1 MSESLLELWTG
12 IARSAPSAVAVADRE
27 SRRDWTRADLDRAA
41 AEMAGSLPRGR
52 AGRAMAGR
60 RVAMAVPNG
69 AEWFQVFLALLG
81 AGASPVPVD
90 PSEPEGA
97 QRGLAASAGA
107 SHLWSAGALHSLGTP
122 LRRAPPGECL
132 VKLTSGSSGA
142 PKALSVTHAQLTA
155 DGRQI
160 CESMGIGPADANLAA
175 IPLGYSYGL
184 GNVVAPLLIQGS
196 RAVCI
201 AGALPHGVAAAVRES
216 GATVFP
222 AVPPMLRA
230 LVDSDVAAS
239 ALAGM
244 RLVISAGSPLSP
256 ELARAF
262 AGKFGILVHGFYGTS
277 ETGGIAYDRTGAAT
291 LEGRSVGTPLSG
303 VTVRAAAS
311 GRVRVASRAVAGRG
325 SFSPADRA
333 AVSDAGELVLLGR
346 TDRMVK
352 IAGRRVDLG
361 EVEAALRSVPG
372 VRDAFACMDAPAGA
386 PLGAAVATD
395 RAAAEIRRA
404 LRERIAPWK
413 VPERIAVL
421 AEFPV
426 TARGKTDAARLRQL
440 LAAPRSAT
448 STSTLSA
455 SRQTSARR

>member
-1 MSESLLELWTG
+1 
-12 IARSAPSAVAVADRE
+12 
-27 SRRDWTRADLDRAA
+27 
-41 AEMAGSLPRGR
+41 
-52 AGRAMAGR
+52 
-60 RVAMAVPNG
+60 
-69 AEWFQVFLALLG
+69 
-81 AGASPVPVD
+81 
-90 PSEPEGA
+90 
-97 QRGLAASAGA
+97 
-107 SHLWSAGALHSLGTP
+107 
-122 LRRAPPGECL
+122 